1 MGLKAGKQ
9 AEYQLIDKLRKHDY
23 IVIHA
28 PASGG
33 GTKHPMP
40 DIIFS
45 KPKMPIY
52 FVELKTCR
60 KGKTI
65 YISKEQVDNLKI
77 LEESFEDVIVI
88 IVVKFIKLARG
99 KYFMVNLHK
108 LRKTNNNNYAV
119 DFKSIKD
126 NITLF

>member
-60 KGKTI
+60 SGKTI
-65 YISKEQVDNLKI
+65 YISKEQIDNLKI
-77 LEESFEDVIVI
+77 LDEAFENAIVI

-99 KYFMVNLHK
+99 KYFIVNLHE
-108 LRKTNNNNYAV
+108 LRKTKNNNYAV
-119 DFKSIKD
+119 DFKAIKD
-126 NITLF
+126 NVTLF